1 MTFRPSGRVVE
12 VAAGTL
18 VSDAAARAG
27 VRLNLP
33 CGGQGRCGRCLV
45 LVEQGQ
51 VTRRPSAKLPPAL
64 EQQGYA
70 LGCQTTIQGDVV
82 VFVPEQEE
90 MERVLVPTSAT
101 AEKVARFSD
110 FLVPAD
116 APLRRCYL
124 ELVPPSLDDNTAD
137 LDRLRRHLVQDCAD
151 RGLEGIT
158 RSNVDVDL
166 NLVRQMVAALRE
178 ADWKVTATLEDTL
191 DDGRFRL
198 VDVSAGNREGA
209 AYGVAI
215 DIGTTGNVVQLVDL
229 NSARVIAS
237 AQAYNAQISCGE
249 DIISRIIYSRRDGGL
264 QHLQKLVVDT
274 LNGLIEQVAA
284 AGGIS
289 PSHIMRATVAGNTTM
304 IQLFL
309 GVDPQPLRLSPYI
322 PAMTHSVPVRARE
335 INLGICPEATVDCL
349 PAVGAY
355 VGGDISAGVL
365 ASGMAERDETTL
377 FLDIGTNGE
386 LVLGN
391 SEFLICCA
399 CSAGP
404 AFEGGGVQHGMRAA
418 AGAIETVWIN
428 DRYEPT
434 WRVIGDTAP
443 RGICGSGMISLLS
456 EMLAAGV
463 INRGGRIQRHL
474 PTPRVRVGD
483 HGAEYVVATAEETGQ
498 DLEIVLTEVDIEN
511 LIRTKAAIFAG
522 VTVLLESVGM
532 SFDELERVLI
542 GGAFGQHL
550 DVEAAVRIGLLPDLP
565 WDRFRFLGNTA
576 VAGAYQCL
584 ANREK
589 RRRVEEIGAMMT
601 YLELSADNRFMEA
614 FTAAMFL
621 PHTDASL
628 FPSVQIESTG
638 AAQSGEEV

>member
-1 MTFRPSGRVVE
+1 
-12 VAAGTL
+12 
-18 VSDAAARAG
+18 
-27 VRLNLP
+27 
-33 CGGQGRCGRCLV
+33 
-45 LVEQGQ
+45 
-51 VTRRPSAKLPPAL
+51 
-64 EQQGYA
+64 
-70 LGCQTTIQGDVV
+70 
-82 VFVPEQEE
+82 
-90 MERVLVPTSAT
+90 
-101 AEKVARFSD
+101 
-110 FLVPAD
+110 
-116 APLRRCYL
+116 
-124 ELVPPSLDDNTAD
+124 
-137 LDRLRRHLVQDCAD
+137 
-151 RGLEGIT
+151 
-158 RSNVDVDL
+158 
-166 NLVRQMVAALRE
+166 
-178 ADWKVTATLEDTL
+178 
-191 DDGRFRL
+191 
-198 VDVSAGNREGA
+198 
-209 AYGVAI
+209 
-215 DIGTTGNVVQLVDL
+215 
-229 NSARVIAS
+229 
-237 AQAYNAQISCGE
+237 
-249 DIISRIIYSRRDGGL
+249 
-264 QHLQKLVVDT
+264 
-274 LNGLIEQVAA
+274 
-284 AGGIS
+284 
-289 PSHIMRATVAGNTTM
+289 
-304 IQLFL
+304 
-309 GVDPQPLRLSPYI
+309 
-322 PAMTHSVPVRARE
+322 
-335 INLGICPEATVDCL
+335 
-349 PAVGAY
+349 
-355 VGGDISAGVL
+355 
-365 ASGMAERDETTL
+365 MAERDETTL

-399 CSAGP
+399 CSPARRSRAAGFST
-404 AFEGGGVQHGMRAA
+404 ACAA

-614 FTAAMFL
+614 FT
-621 PHTDASL
+621 PPVPASMPASSRPCRSSPPVPL
-628 FPSVQIESTG
+628 SPVKRSSRG
-638 AAQSGEEV
+638 AELALVSLGYGILGLI